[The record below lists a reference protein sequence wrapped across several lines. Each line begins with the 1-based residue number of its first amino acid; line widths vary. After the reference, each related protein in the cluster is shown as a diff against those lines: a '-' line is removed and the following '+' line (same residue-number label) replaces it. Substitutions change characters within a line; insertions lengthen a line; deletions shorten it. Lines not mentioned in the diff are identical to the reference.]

1 MPTYIMLSTLT
12 PEGIQTVR
20 NNPQRIREVNKEV
33 EQLGAEVK
41 AQWATLGSFDFV
53 NVIEAP
59 DDKTMARI
67 SLELGSRGHRPLRDP
82 DRDPDRRLHRGSL
95 SRVLVIG
102 GGGREHAIVRALLR
116 SPQAPEVLCSPGNAG
131 IAREAAPFDGADDPA
146 AIAAAGIDLV
156 VVGPGGAAGRGL
168 RRPLPRGG
176 RRRVRAGRRGRPARG
191 LQGLRQ
197 GGHGGRGRADR
208 GAHGR
213 RRPSRPASPR
223 SRPIPS
229 R

>member
-67 SLELGSRGHRPLRDP
+67 SLELGSRGT
-82 DRDPDRRLHRGSL
+82 GSYQTL
-95 SRVLVIG
+95 I
-102 GGGREHAIVRALLR
+102 AI
-116 SPQAPEVLCSPGNAG
+116 P
-131 IAREAAPFDGADDPA
+131 IDDF
-146 AIAAAGIDLV
+146 IAAL
-156 VVGPGGAAGRGL
+156 
-168 RRPLPRGG
+168 
-176 RRRVRAGRRGRPARG
+176 
-191 LQGLRQ
+191 
-197 GGHGGRGRADR
+197 
-208 GAHGR
+208 
-213 RRPSRPASPR
+213 
-223 SRPIPS
+223 
-229 R
+229 